1 MEKVQLS
8 FSITSWVDEG
18 ADAMAYPSP
27 NPCLSKVTEG
37 RATELISACPLGE
50 GEGGQD

>member
-8 FSITSWVDEG
+8 FSITSWIDEG

-27 NPCLSKVTEG
+27 NPCLSKVTES
-37 RATELISACPLGE
+37 RVTESISACSLGE
-50 GEGGQD
+50 GEEGQD